1 MAGEWRQI
9 LLHEVCETNPDKRD
23 SSWPHAVIE
32 YIDISAVGTGTL
44 IEAPQVLTLDKAPSR
59 AQRLVRPGDTIVS
72 TVRPN
77 RRSFLYLRE
86 PVPNTVV
93 STGFAVLRAKQ
104 DLDSK
109 FLYYLVADQ
118 VFTDYLTAHADGSA
132 YPAVNANV
140 FSEAELSLPPLPEQ
154 RAIAHILGA
163 LDDKIELN
171 RRMNRTLEGMARA
184 LFKQWFVD
192 GVEEGWED
200 GSVLEFDDL
209 LSGGTP
215 RTSEASYWNGDIGW
229 VSAKDVSNAGGAF
242 LLETEKKVT
251 QAGVDDSSTKL
262 LPAKTTIVTARGTV
276 GAHCMLGRAMTMNQT
291 NYGLKAKDGVGDY
304 FVYFMLKH
312 LVEQLR
318 QQSYGTIFDTI
329 TTKTFQNTTCVQPPK
344 TIIRKFEDKVTPFMD
359 AVLNNQ
365 KISRTLATLR
375 DALLP
380 KLLDIGNEMT

>member
-171 RRMNRTLEGMARA
+171 RRMNRTLESMARA

-192 GVEEGWED
+192 GAEEGWEA
-200 GSVLEFDDL
+200 GKL
-209 LSGGTP
+209 
-215 RTSEASYWNGDIGW
+215 GDIAENVRRGAQPSDIEPETPYIGLEHMPRRSVALTEW
-229 VSAKDVSNAGGAF
+229 GQAEQVTSNKFWFKRGEILFG
-242 LLETEKKVT
+242 
-251 QAGVDDSSTKL
+251 KL
-262 LPAKTTIVTARGTV
+262 
-276 GAHCMLGRAMTMNQT
+276 
-291 NYGLKAKDGVGDY
+291 
-304 FVYFMLKH
+304 
-312 LVEQLR
+312 
-318 QQSYGTIFDTI
+318 
-329 TTKTFQNTTCVQPPK
+329 
-344 TIIRKFEDKVTPFMD
+344 
-359 AVLNNQ
+359 
-365 KISRTLATLR
+365 
-375 DALLP
+375 
-380 KLLDIGNEMT
+380 